1 MYITKIAII
10 LFVFTLLCP
19 KTYCVQKNPIDADM
33 EEVLLNPQFL
43 LFRRG
48 ENQKIFEYDQK
59 TRRANAPKYG
69 GVSLNAFE
77 FFESENTL
85 KQEIT
90 RNVMRGYLRFLY
102 SDQYIVSEP
111 DNYIKIENMR
121 KVIPV
126 LQFED
131 GEKNH
136 YLLKRFNDNNFDLIL
151 LEYSQ
156 IFEQYS
162 GKKMENFDL
171 LEYLNTARISG
182 VDLLRI
188 CIYEENSFR
197 IPRPTNLEIP
207 IKNKSMVS
215 ILEENRAAEQKKLK
229 KEKTPIRSMRKI
241 MTTERKAQIIM
252 EPLKTK
258 LKLAEVERDNEFK
271 KRKELVLM
279 RLPHLKTA
287 LDSTKND
294 AEITLLVQTEIIRSI
309 YEPDPSEENCPGE
322 FLNGGCI
329 PNTKWTNKV
338 WKLYR
343 RLYKFKDIA
352 SHIFPDRRSIHRQ
365 KLSKSKKFG
374 GAELW

>member
-1 MYITKIAII
+1 MKKNSLLENFKTLFYAIVAALIIRSFLFEPFSIPSGSMYPT
-10 LFVFTLLCP
+10 LFVGDYLFVSKYTYGFSRHSLPLSFPIIP
-19 KTYCVQKNPIDADM
+19 KRIFYKEPK
-33 EEVLLNPQFL
+33 
-43 LFRRG
+43 RG
-48 ENQKIFEYDQK
+48 DVIVFK
-59 TRRANAPKYG
+59 TP
-69 GVSLNAFE
+69 E
-77 FFESENTL
+77 
-85 KQEIT
+85 
-90 RNVMRGYLRFLY
+90 
-102 SDQYIVSEP
+102 
-111 DNYIKIENMR
+111 DNKTDYIKRLIGLPGD
-121 KVIPV
+121 KI
-126 LQFED
+126 QFID
-131 GEKNH
+131 GELYINNNQV
-136 YLLKRFNDNNFDLIL
+136 LK
-151 LEYSQ
+151 S
-156 IFEQYS
+156 
-162 GKKMENFDL
+162 K
-171 LEYLNTARISG
+171 
-182 VDLLRI
+182 
-188 CIYEENSFR
+188 
-197 IPRPTNLEIP
+197 IP
-207 IKNKSMVS
+207 IKNKSMIS
-215 ILEENRAAEQKKLK
+215 ILEENRAAEQAKLN

-241 MTTERKAQIIM
+241 MTTERKAQMIM

-287 LDSTKND
+287 LERTKND

-322 FLNGGCI
+322 FLNGDCI